1 MDSNNV
7 GLILS
12 AIIAD
17 HWASPVSW
25 SSIALDVVP
34 VSLRLN
40 QIWNSPG
47 FAERHPYHNT
57 RVADIP
63 LNHLSPLRVI
73 RSTALGVNR

>member
-12 AIIAD
+12 QPSLPITGRAGSSVLVKHRAD
-17 HWASPVSW
+17 S
-25 SSIALDVVP
+25 P

-47 FAERHPYHNT
+47 FVERHPYHNT

-63 LNHLSPLRVI
+63 LNHLSPL
-73 RSTALGVNR
+73 